1 MKNSWKT
8 LTPDPKRTQKNH
20 RTFIRKSHM
29 VQKTIIVPQQ
39 LPDCLAQF
47 PIKLL
52 HAEQRK
58 NRKQF
63 IYVANVTNGVLKVA
77 SKAQNMQTQ
86 SIWLKL

>member
-1 MKNSWKT
+1 
-8 LTPDPKRTQKNH
+8 
-20 RTFIRKSHM
+20 M
-29 VQKTIIVPQQ
+29 VQNPIIVPQQ

-58 NRKQF
+58 NRRQF

-77 SKAQNMQTQ
+77 SKAQKHANSVNLAEIVILPVPASLMCCKKN
-86 SIWLKL
+86 S